1 MFKHLLFIAVL
12 FTGLI
17 ACKSKSAANYS
28 QELVALER
36 PFSLI
41 INSAEEKIGEYV
53 AAEKFDSI
61 AITGADLENQV
72 QKKIDE
78 INAIPLP
85 KAKEA
90 DNLKA
95 AMLRYFT
102 FIKSLSTGYKNYG
115 LAKTDDE
122 RQQIANEQQKL
133 VEEEPSMISGLQSI
147 QKKYAEANGFKVK

>member
-61 AITGADLENQV
+61 AIAGADLENQV

>member
-61 AITGADLENQV
+61 AIAGADLENQV

-102 FIKSLSTGYKNYG
+102 LIKSLSTGYKNYG

-133 VEEEPSMISGLQSI
+133 VEEETSMISVLQSI
-147 QKKYAEANGFKVK
+147 QKKYAEANGFKIK

>member
-17 ACKSKSAANYS
+17 ACKSKSAYNYS
-28 QELVALER
+28 QKLVALER

>member
-17 ACKSKSAANYS
+17 ACKSKSAYNYS
-28 QELVALER
+28 QKLVALER

-61 AITGADLENQV
+61 AIAGADLENQV